1 MSEYITNGDFDSSLT
16 GWTNTGGDLNWTWD
30 ASGAGHDG
38 GSAKATHAGAINT
51 TIRHRMSYSFTVSN
65 SANIFT
71 AVMNGWTQF
80 NDAYVPADALVAT
93 CWIKFWF
100 QLEDPDGNFYT
111 VASSTNYFGS
121 QTSNQLAS
129 DANIKSTL
137 VNGGDGTWKM
147 WVVCDI
153 RRTNMSTAY
162 CAWLVGWVD
171 DLSIDITHAYNYTNT
186 STGTLGLS
194 GTSTT
199 AYAMG
204 HSGTGTLSLVP
215 TSAVSAGM
223 VHSGTGTLSL
233 SALSGASQSIR
244 TDWAMFLGSSTG
256 KVYDYNPDAL
266 SDDGVAVGAIW
277 QSKQTDLAD
286 QVPEMADQWKNLW
299 KVRLV
304 YVDKT
309 ASTNVTVYVSVDGGE
324 SWSSRMK
331 SLGTGDG
338 TTKSADFYFILPFEF
353 LDVKV
358 EHASDANEFQWA
370 GLYVYWTPAGEHFEI

>member
-1 MSEYITNGDFDSSLT
+1 MSEYITNGDFDSNLT
-16 GWTNTGGDLNWTWD
+16 GWTNTGGDLNWAWD

-51 TIRHRMSYSFTVSN
+51 TLRHRMSYSFTVSN

-80 NDAYVPADALVAT
+80 NDAYIPADPLVAT

-153 RRTNMSTAY
+153 RRTNVSTAY

-171 DLSIDITHAYNYTNT
+171 DLSIDIEHAYNYTNT
-186 STGTLGLS
+186 STGTLSLS

-204 HSGTGTLSLVP
+204 HTGTGTLDLTPSS
-215 TSAVSAGM
+215 TSSAGAIST
-223 VHSGTGTLSL
+223 HTGTL
-233 SALSGASQSIR
+233 ALNGVSGASQSIR
-244 TDWAMFLGSSTG
+244 TDWAMFLGAGSG
-256 KVYDYNPDAL
+256 KVYDYSPDYL
-266 SDDGVAVGAIW
+266 SDDGVAISSVW

-286 QVPEMADQWKNLW
+286 QYPEMADMWKNLW
-299 KVRLV
+299 KIRLI

-324 SWSSRMK
+324 NWSSRMQ

-338 TTKSADFYFILPFEF
+338 TTKSADFFFMKPFEF

-358 EHASDANEFQWA
+358 EHASDGNEFQWA
-370 GLYVYWTPAGEHFEI
+370 GVYVYWTPAGEHFGI

>member
-1 MSEYITNGDFDSSLT
+1 MSVNYCDNGTFDSSLT
-16 GWTNTGGDLNWTWD
+16 GWTNSGGDLNWTWD

-38 GSAKATHAGAINT
+38 GAAVGAWWAPPFGATKRFRMYDSVSITNT
-51 TIRHRMSYSFTVSN
+51 
-65 SANIFT
+65 ANIS
-71 AVMNGWTQF
+71 
-80 NDAYVPADALVAT
+80 VAT
-93 CWIKFWF
+93 MGAWCKADVLGSNMSIKFWL
-100 QLEDPDGNFYT
+100 QLEDPNGNFFT
-111 VASSTNYFGS
+111 VASITKTSDGSST
-121 QTSNQLAS
+121 LAS
-129 DANIKSTL
+129 AVSVKNTI
-137 VNGGDGTWKM
+137 VNGGDGTWK
-147 WVVCDI
+147 I
-153 RRTNMSTAY
+153 
-162 CAWLVGWVD
+162 WLVSDIIEASSGTGVHLGTASTWFD
-171 DLSIDITHAYNYTNT
+171 DISLDITISNNYTNT

-194 GTSTT
+194 GSLTT
-199 AYAMG
+199 AYSMG
-204 HSGTGTLSLVP
+204 HSGTGTLTLVP
-215 TSAVSAGM
+215 TATVSAGM
-223 VHSGTGTLSL
+223 VHSGTGTMSL
-233 SALSGASQSIR
+233 SALSGGSQSIR

-256 KVYDYNPDAL
+256 VVYDYSPDYL

-309 ASTNVTVYVSVDGGE
+309 ASTNVTVYVSADGGE

>member
-1 MSEYITNGDFDSSLT
+1 MSVEYCANGTFDSNLT
-16 GWTNTGGDLNWTWD
+16 GWTNSGGDLSWTWD
-30 ASGAGHDG
+30 ASGAAHDG
-38 GSAKATHAGAINT
+38 GAAVGTWTNPTYGTTKRFRMYDSVAITNT
-51 TIRHRMSYSFTVSN
+51 
-65 SANIFT
+65 ANIS
-71 AVMNGWTQF
+71 
-80 NDAYVPADALVAT
+80 VAT
-93 CWIKFWF
+93 MDAWCKADVLGANMSIKFWL
-100 QLEDPDGNFYT
+100 QLEDPKGNFFT
-111 VASSTNYFGS
+111 IASTTKTSDGS
-121 QTSNQLAS
+121 SVLAS
-129 DANIKSTL
+129 AVSVKNTIVT
-137 VNGGDGTWKM
+137 GGDGTWK
-147 WVVCDI
+147 I
-153 RRTNMSTAY
+153 
-162 CAWLVGWVD
+162 WLVSDIIEATSGSGVLIGSAYTWFD
-171 DLSIDITHAYNYTNT
+171 DIGLDITHAYNYTNT

-204 HSGTGTLSLVP
+204 HTGTGTLSLVP
-215 TSAVSAGM
+215 TSAASAGM

-233 SALSGASQSIR
+233 SALSGGSQSIR

-256 KVYDYNPDAL
+256 VVYDYSPDYL

-309 ASTNVTVYVSVDGGE
+309 ASTNVTVYVSADGGE